1 MTPALNMLILTI
13 IHSQCPPSGLMAPPP
28 SLQSHPSAPSRQ
40 QHHHHPQPSLPGR
53 RQRRLD
59 GVRDADQGREGQGQ
73 WAVRVSGF
81 GPEAQL
87 S

>member
-1 MTPALNMLILTI
+1 MYSGPGLLAPTPPLK
-13 IHSQCPPSGLMAPPP
+13 P
-28 SLQSHPSAPSRQ
+28 HPSTAGRQ
-40 QHHHHPQPSLPGR
+40 QHHHHPQPSLQGR

-59 GVRDADQGREGQGQ
+59 GVRDVDQGREGQGQ